1 MLFAS
6 SSGQETIGMTCIF
19 AYQRRL
25 CLLLLLILTLGGNG
39 GNICDIHIQIGQHH
53 IKVFRF
59 KAKLAEIGVYGR

>member
-1 MLFAS
+1 MLIPS

-25 CLLLLLILTLGGNG
+25 CLLLLLILTLGGYG
-39 GNICDIHIQIGQHH
+39 GYICDIHIQIGQHH